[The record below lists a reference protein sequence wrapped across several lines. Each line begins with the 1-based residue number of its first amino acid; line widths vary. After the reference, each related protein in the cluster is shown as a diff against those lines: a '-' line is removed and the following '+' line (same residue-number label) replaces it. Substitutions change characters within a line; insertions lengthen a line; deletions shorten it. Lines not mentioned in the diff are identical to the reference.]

1 MLACRLCRVPI
12 AAPEGCDV
20 CNPVRTNLVVVGE
33 SEEDR
38 PSLSGTSSEMVSV
51 LRRMLKKVD
60 ADLKNNPSSPALKND
75 ALKLSNALAKLL
87 ETARKLV
94 QDGVSAVDAMS
105 FREQCELFLGWYASL
120 APTYRADVLSKFSA
134 YEREIAQP
142 LPAEVTGGN

>member
-1 MLACRLCRVPI
+1 MVF
-12 AAPEGCDV
+12 
-20 CNPVRTNLVVVGE
+20 GE
-33 SEEDR
+33 AEEDR

-51 LRRMLKKVD
+51 LRRMLKKLD
-60 ADLKNNPSSPALKND
+60 ADLKNNPNSPGLKSD

-105 FREQCELFLGWYASL
+105 FREQVELFLGWYASL

-142 LPAEVTGGN
+142 LPASEVPGGN